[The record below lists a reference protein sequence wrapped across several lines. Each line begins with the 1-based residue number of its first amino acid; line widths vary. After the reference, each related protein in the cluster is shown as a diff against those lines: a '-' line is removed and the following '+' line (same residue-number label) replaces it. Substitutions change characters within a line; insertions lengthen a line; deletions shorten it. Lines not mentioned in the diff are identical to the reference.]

1 MSKEFYGYKGQE
13 SLYSDPEEVVMDLM
27 ENEDYSDFPIKVY
40 VFKPM
45 SITSNV
51 EKFSKY
57 ILEDIIE
64 NLDDHYGDPDGGTT
78 EPTDRMKKA
87 SLELANAIVD
97 DYQSWACEPTG
108 EVIEYSKE
116 AAELICSGYMLEQSE
131 NIKKKK
137 LDRLSMPKNNNDYF
151 RCEKCQ

>member
-13 SLYSDPEEVVMDLM
+13 SLYTDPEEVVVDLM

-45 SITSNV
+45 SITSDV

-57 ILEDIIE
+57 ILDEMIDS
-64 NLDDHYGDPDGGTT
+64 LDDQYGDPEDSSGPT
-78 EPTDRMKKA
+78 ENMKKA
-87 SLELANAIVD
+87 SLAFAKVIVD
-97 DYQSWACEPTG
+97 EFQVWACEPTG
-108 EVIEYSKE
+108 EVIEYSEE
-116 AAELICSGYMLEQSE
+116 AAVLIYGGNYVEQSE

-137 LDRLSMPKNNNDYF
+137 LDRLSMTKNNNDYF
-151 RCEKCQ
+151 RCEKCR